1 MKPAYRPIWK
11 QAPSQQSLQTP
22 HLSHL
27 SHPLE
32 FITEQCGETLRGN
45 PFKSKNFEKLFH
57 RRITTPNVVSLLAQ
71 IPDNRCRLANFP
83 PAEFPT
89 DSRPGQLASGCSV
102 SPLIQPKG
110 APKLKL

>member
-1 MKPAYRPIWK
+1 MKPAYRPIRK

-71 IPDNRCRLANFP
+71 IPDNRRRLANFP
-83 PAEFPT
+83 PAEFPK

-102 SPLIQPKG
+102 SPTAQPKG